1 MMSSNKKIKIATV
14 FSGIGA
20 IEQAFKRMDLD
31 HEILFACDN
40 GNVLIDY
47 DENAEFEKVKQL
59 NTAKEKKEYVDEL
72 YESKTKKTNFV
83 KKSYLANYD
92 IKDDMFFQDI
102 KLLDGSDFVNQVD
115 LLVGGSPCQ
124 SFSSVGAQGGLE
136 DTRGT
141 LFYNYAKLIESVK
154 PKVFIYE
161 NVRGLKTHDKGKTWK
176 IMQKTFDDLGYSI
189 YQDVLNAADYGVPQ
203 NRRRLLV
210 VGIRD
215 DIQLSSEMQFPPE
228 KKELKFT
235 LHDFLISNAKEG
247 NVVSKDAQIVVNK
260 EKGIVDR
267 KYILTP
273 KLKAYVMKTGTKTFV
288 QKIGIDQPIAR
299 TVLSTMGNRH
309 RAGVDNYVTDL
320 KDEEVMYPE
329 NPQNIRMLSER
340 EALRLMGFTDENFK
354 LVVSRAQGY
363 KQAGNSIVVDVLI
376 AIMQEIIKTGVF
388 D

>member
-1 MMSSNKKIKIATV
+1 MSSNKKIKIATV

-340 EALRLMGFTDENFK
+340 EVLRLMGFTDENFK

>member
-1 MMSSNKKIKIATV
+1 MSSNKKIKIATV

-161 NVRGLKTHDKGKTWK
+161 SVRGLKTHDKGKTWK

-340 EALRLMGFTDENFK
+340 EVLRLMGFTDENFK

>member
-1 MMSSNKKIKIATV
+1 MSSNKKIKIATV

-329 NPQNIRMLSER
+329 NPQTIRMLSER
-340 EALRLMGFTDENFK
+340 EVLRLMGFTDENFK

>member
-1 MMSSNKKIKIATV
+1 M
-14 FSGIGA
+14 
-20 IEQAFKRMDLD
+20 
-31 HEILFACDN
+31 
-40 GNVLIDY
+40 
-47 DENAEFEKVKQL
+47 
-59 NTAKEKKEYVDEL
+59 

-340 EALRLMGFTDENFK
+340 EVLRLMGFTDENFK

>member
-1 MMSSNKKIKIATV
+1 MSSNKKIKIATV

>member
-1 MMSSNKKIKIATV
+1 MSSNKKIKIATV

-115 LLVGGSPCQ
+115 LLVGGSLCQ

-176 IMQKTFDDLGYSI
+176 IIQKTFDDLGYSI
-189 YQDVLNAADYGVPQ
+189 YQDVLNAADYGEPQ

-340 EALRLMGFTDENFK
+340 EVLRLMGFTDENFK

>member
-1 MMSSNKKIKIATV
+1 MSSNKKIKIATV

-309 RAGVDNYVTDL
+309 RAGVDNYVTVL

-340 EALRLMGFTDENFK
+340 EVLRLMGFTDENFK

>member
-1 MMSSNKKIKIATV
+1 MSSNKKIKIATV

-136 DTRGT
+136 DTRG
-141 LFYNYAKLIESVK
+141 LHNFS
-154 PKVFIYE
+154 
-161 NVRGLKTHDKGKTWK
+161 
-176 IMQKTFDDLGYSI
+176 
-189 YQDVLNAADYGVPQ
+189 
-203 NRRRLLV
+203 
-210 VGIRD
+210 
-215 DIQLSSEMQFPPE
+215 QF
-228 KKELKFT
+228 
-235 LHDFLISNAKEG
+235 
-247 NVVSKDAQIVVNK
+247 
-260 EKGIVDR
+260 
-267 KYILTP
+267 
-273 KLKAYVMKTGTKTFV
+273 
-288 QKIGIDQPIAR
+288 
-299 TVLSTMGNRH
+299 
-309 RAGVDNYVTDL
+309 
-320 KDEEVMYPE
+320 
-329 NPQNIRMLSER
+329 
-340 EALRLMGFTDENFK
+340 
-354 LVVSRAQGY
+354 
-363 KQAGNSIVVDVLI
+363 
-376 AIMQEIIKTGVF
+376 
-388 D
+388 

>member
-1 MMSSNKKIKIATV
+1 MKKLSIATV

-20 IEQAFKRMDLD
+20 PEQALIKQ
-31 HEILFACDN
+31 HIKYEIMFACDN
-40 GNVLIDY
+40 GERELPYSQEEIT
-47 DENAEFEKVKQL
+47 EQA
-59 NTAKEKKEYVDEL
+59 EKKNLMINNYVKEL
-72 YESKTKKTNFV
+72 YNNLKKVNYV
-83 KKSYLANYD
+83 KKSYFANYD
-92 IKDDMFFQDI
+92 IDEDRWSEDI
-102 KLLDGSDFVNQVD
+102 RFLDGKPFKDKID
-115 LLVGGSPCQ
+115 LFIGGSPCQ
-124 SFSSVGAQGGLE
+124 SFSISGKRLGLE

-141 LFYNYAKLIESVK
+141 LFYEYARLVDEMQ

>member
-340 EALRLMGFTDENFK
+340 EVLRLMGFTDENFK